1 MPTERDPDLT
11 RPPRGATG
19 FRDHGTDP
27 LPSMDTRVF
36 ASVCHEGAR
45 VARGRVVEITSPEVT
60 PNFHKAVIRR
70 GELSVAVLGHIHLS
84 LIAIAQVLTG
94 SVVFTDGCDDLEEAL
109 RSSGSLRL
117 LARSELEIPI
127 RLIDTSDLDRAER
140 REITFWKPK
149 TLGELLF
156 NYWD

>member
-1 MPTERDPDLT
+1 M
-11 RPPRGATG
+11 
-19 FRDHGTDP
+19 
-27 LPSMDTRVF
+27 
-36 ASVCHEGAR
+36 
-45 VARGRVVEITSPEVT
+45 
-60 PNFHKAVIRR
+60 
-70 GELSVAVLGHIHLS
+70 LGHIHLS